1 MTMSRDDMPGQLAEE
16 VYRQDLSY
24 ALIQQMA
31 EWCARMGQRG
41 VIVRGFTGVT
51 DTRRQMVIALSN
63 LNLNHIQER
72 DLMIWLCR
80 EERITTYVYA
90 SRFQEKG
97 DPDSEAREI
106 LSLQASSEQFN
117 ATVDFTVHRNGQSH
131 SFRRERLHAFEAK
144 NAEDQFLFHGLQ
156 RKQHEIGKAENA
168 SYAGDDFYAGI
179 WQRLKGRCLWRDLSG
194 RA

>member
-1 MTMSRDDMPGQLAEE
+1 MPGQIAEE

-41 VIVRGFTGVT
+41 VIARGFTGVT
-51 DTRRQMVIALSN
+51 DIRRQMVIAMSN
-63 LNLNHIQER
+63 LNLSHIQER
-72 DLMIWLCR
+72 DFMIWLCR
-80 EERITTYVYA
+80 EEHITTYVYA
-90 SRFQEKG
+90 SRFMVKG
-97 DPDSEAREI
+97 DMDSEAREI

-131 SFRRERLHAFEAK
+131 SFRLERFYAFEAK
-144 NAEDQFLFHGLQ
+144 KAEDQFLFHGLQ
-156 RKQHEIGKAENA
+156 RKQHEIANAESA
-168 SYAGDDFYAGI
+168 SYAGDDFYGGI
-179 WQRLKGRCLWRDLSG
+179 WRQLKGHCLWRDLSG